1 MLFVYS
7 ITSGK
12 NDLLHV
18 TFRLSFPSG
27 YLPTFTQTPT
37 KWERVR
43 HELAGEFM
51 SLRQRNRGQRNRVT
65 RLKQKKTK
73 VRELQA
79 QLLIPFTYN

>member
-27 YLPTFTQTPT
+27 YLPSFTQTPT
-37 KWERVR
+37 KWEQVR

-51 SLRQRNRGQRNRVT
+51 SLRQRNRVT
-65 RLKQKKTK
+65 ERKQKKTR
-73 VRELQA
+73 VRGLQN